1 VPKRRTHPKGARTK
15 MVCIRMT
22 DDDYAL
28 KVAQSRELGLTP
40 SGLCERLV
48 LEGKVE
54 LSARPAY
61 KLMDPSLFLEL
72 RRIGNNVNQ
81 IAHAVN
87 GNLPPDLLMAWR
99 SIEGLLK
106 NLLAAELVKQKTEA
120 LRTRTDDDGTPPPQ
134 ARDVF
139 QRSVRVHPA
148 RRPEDFP

>member
-1 VPKRRTHPKGARTK
+1 VPRKRTHAKGTRNR

-28 KVAQSRELGLTP
+28 KVSQAKELGLTV
-40 SGLCERLV
+40 SGLCEQLV
-48 LEGKVE
+48 LTGKVDM
-54 LSARPAY
+54 SARPSYRA
-61 KLMDPSLFLEL
+61 MDPALFTEL

-81 IAHAVN
+81 IAHATN
-87 GNLPPDLLMAWR
+87 SNLPTDVMFAWR
-99 SIEGLLK
+99 SVNKLMSALLSDE
-106 NLLAAELVKQKTEA
+106 LLSQKIA
-120 LRTRTDDDGTPPPQ
+120 SLRMRAPDDDSPPPQ

>member
-1 VPKRRTHPKGARTK
+1 MPRRRTHAKATRSR

-28 KVAQSRELGLTP
+28 KAAQAKELGLTV
-40 SGLCERLV
+40 SGLCESLV
-48 LEGKVE
+48 LTGKVDM
-54 LSARPAY
+54 SARPSYRA
-61 KLMDPSLFLEL
+61 MDPALFTEL

-81 IAHAVN
+81 IAHATN
-87 GNLPPDLLMAWR
+87 SNLPTDVMFAWR
-99 SIEGLLK
+99 SVNNLMSALLSDE
-106 NLLAAELVKQKTEA
+106 LLSQRLATLRAKIAAH
-120 LRTRTDDDGTPPPQ
+120 DSPPPQ

>member
-1 VPKRRTHPKGARTK
+1 MPRRRTHLKSARTK

-28 KVAQSRELGLTP
+28 KARQARELGLTP

-54 LSARPAY
+54 MDARPSY
-61 KLMDPSLFLEL
+61 KAMDPALFTEL
-72 RRIGNNVNQ
+72 RRIGVNINQ

-99 SIEGLLK
+99 SVEGLLTT
-106 NLLAAELVKQKTEA
+106 LLAAELLTQRKEA
-120 LRTRTDDDGTPPPQ
+120 LRTRTSPHDPPPPQ

-148 RRPEDFP
+148 RRTEDFP